1 MNSWDLNKLLSK
13 LLAVVVIGAPFAFL
27 GGLVCYVL
35 PKDQAPEEM
44 ADNVETT
51 NTAES
56 MDSIMSYDG
65 VLDDELVALDTTST
79 GVGTITGGSGAAIHS
94 DSIGFGISRGDS
106 LPKFRSALTVVN
118 GTKITTRNH
127 NDFCKAFKGLGKDE
141 IVTLDSVEQSKV
153 LPVET
158 KDIAPIDTLGEI
170 SALEV

>member
-27 GGLVCYVL
+27 GGLVWYVL

-44 ADNVETT
+44 AENVETT

-106 LPKFRSALTVVN
+106 LPKLRSALTVVN
-118 GTKITTRNH
+118 GPKITIRNH
-127 NDFCKAFKGLGKDE
+127 NDFCKAFKGADKVE
-141 IVTLDSVEQSKV
+141 RVAPDSVSHQKAQPSEQHDIT
-153 LPVET
+153 PV
-158 KDIAPIDTLGEI
+158 DTVAGI
-170 SALEV
+170 QSIEV

>member
-27 GGLVCYVL
+27 GGLVWYVL

-44 ADNVETT
+44 AENVETT

-106 LPKFRSALTVVN
+106 LLKFRSALTVAN
-118 GTKITTRNH
+118 GPKITIRNH
-127 NDFCKAFKGLGKDE
+127 NDFGRTLKGLGRDE
-141 IVTLDSVEQSKV
+141 SVTPDSLGHSKAQ
-153 LPVET
+153 PVET
-158 KDIAPIDTLGEI
+158 EDIVPIDTLGSVSI
-170 SALEV
+170 LDV